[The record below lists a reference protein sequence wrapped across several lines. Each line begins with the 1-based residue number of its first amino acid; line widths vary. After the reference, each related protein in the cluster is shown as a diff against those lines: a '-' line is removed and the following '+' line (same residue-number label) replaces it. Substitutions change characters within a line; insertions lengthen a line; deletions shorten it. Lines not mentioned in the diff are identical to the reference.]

1 MHCTRIAVIVL
12 FVFSL
17 VGVLTAVEDKSTIR
31 AAIGNL
37 SHQHVRSSK
46 HILIAPYRLLISDKI
61 TEDWG
66 SGRTSS
72 DGCIWK
78 GTSPFCDGG
87 CNVVGHVVR
96 QTSATGDGE
105 KCLTGLKVLCCPSA
119 AA

>member
-31 AAIGNL
+31 AAI
-37 SHQHVRSSK
+37 
-46 HILIAPYRLLISDKI
+46 DKI

-119 AA
+119 TA

>member
-1 MHCTRIAVIVL
+1 M

-37 SHQHVRSSK
+37 SHPRVRSSK
-46 HILIAPYRLLISDKI
+46 HILIAPYRLLVSDKI

-72 DGCIWK
+72 KCAGKCNKCDYV
-78 GTSPFCDGG
+78 TSS
-87 CNVVGHVVR
+87 VI
-96 QTSATGDGE
+96 
-105 KCLTGLKVLCCPSA
+105 
-119 AA
+119 